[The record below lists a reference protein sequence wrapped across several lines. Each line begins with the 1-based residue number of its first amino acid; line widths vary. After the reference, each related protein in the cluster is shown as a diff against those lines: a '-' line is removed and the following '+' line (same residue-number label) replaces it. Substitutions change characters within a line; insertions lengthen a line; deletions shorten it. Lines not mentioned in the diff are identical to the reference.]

1 MESIL
6 YLGDWAM
13 RRNKAVAVM
22 MAMKGSS
29 DKAAC
34 AQTSRTPAP
43 KPIAPGGHMK
53 KKEDASPP
61 FLYKVRTPPRRRTS
75 GVNGIRC
82 VSPGLQGLFGSL
94 HHQPGGSHER

>member
-29 DKAAC
+29 DKVARV
-34 AQTSRTPAP
+34 QTSRTPAP

-53 KKEDASPP
+53 K
-61 FLYKVRTPPRRRTS
+61 
-75 GVNGIRC
+75 
-82 VSPGLQGLFGSL
+82 
-94 HHQPGGSHER
+94 GGRESSFFI